1 MVTAAGQNINRLHQ
15 AIKTCHFY
23 FLNSFVK
30 HWLIL
35 TIFGMQHQETS
46 WRKWL

>member
-1 MVTAAGQNINRLHQ
+1 MVHKNV
-15 AIKTCHFY
+15 HFH

-35 TIFGMQHQETS
+35 IIFRIKNYEKT
-46 WRKWL
+46 WFKWL

>member
-1 MVTAAGQNINRLHQ
+1 MPMRLIDVYTVSQ
-15 AIKTCHFY
+15 QKCATVI

-35 TIFGMQHQETS
+35 IIFGTQQHEET
-46 WRKWL
+46 